1 MSQHVK
7 AAGELQIS
15 RHLET
20 RDYGQ
25 KNYIECLRLHEENE
39 IRLFETLRHVKQLG
53 KIRKNIY
60 VHRSR

>member
-39 IRLFETLRHVKQLG
+39 IRLFETLRHVK
-53 KIRKNIY
+53 
-60 VHRSR
+60 